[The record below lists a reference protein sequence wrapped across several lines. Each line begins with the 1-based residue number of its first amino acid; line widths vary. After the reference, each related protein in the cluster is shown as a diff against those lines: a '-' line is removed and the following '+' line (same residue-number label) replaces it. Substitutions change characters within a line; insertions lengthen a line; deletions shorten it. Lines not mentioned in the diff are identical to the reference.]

1 MGLDALRQETLAVWP
16 LPETRLEAF
25 EPGPNAAVVDALKG
39 EHSLFIHGPHGSGK
53 THLAQALIG
62 QVGGFYLQL
71 NDSALVPE
79 VLEGLE
85 SFQLVILDGFESV
98 MGNPE
103 WESSLFA
110 FWNAC
115 LDSQTRILCF
125 ALKPV
130 GDLPISLPDLRSRV
144 GQLPHFALRPLS
156 EADIAQALSR
166 RARVADLRLPP
177 EVIEYLLRHHARSI
191 GQLAAMLSQIEQ
203 GALRLQRPVTIPLVK
218 QILGAR
224 N

>member
-1 MGLDALRQETLAVWP
+1 M
-16 LPETRLEAF
+16 
-25 EPGPNAAVVDALKG
+25 
-39 EHSLFIHGPHGSGK
+39 
-53 THLAQALIG
+53 
-62 QVGGFYLQL
+62 
-71 NDSALVPE
+71 
-79 VLEGLE
+79 
-85 SFQLVILDGFESV
+85 ILDGFRVGLGQSR
-98 MGNPE
+98 MGVE
-103 WESSLFA
+103 FVC

-166 RARVADLRLPP
+166 RAQVANLRLPP

-191 GQLAAMLSQIEQ
+191 SQLSAMLSQIEQ

-224 N
+224 NYLASNKDYCINIQIPTRNEHRPVSLVTRNEHRKTP